1 MALARGFSR
10 QHGITLLRHKRLR
23 ITPHPRHPRQPPGFT
38 WAAGHGLTPG
48 QPTPGGTTLLRHPI
62 ACLLP
67 DRVPRS
73 PHPPPRRAVRQGS
86 DGQHHRPRHGRTI
99 TGTGISTRPPSTTP
113 DGLALGPGSPWAEQP
128 GPGTLGHPA
137 AEILTLHSL
146 LMPAFSLP
154 HPPHL
159 GHPER
164 FSGCRTLPYPTPP
177 RQIQAHV
184 AAASAVCLSPA
195 TLSAQDHLTSE
206 LLRTLSRVAASKP
219 TSWLSQRSHIL
230 SHLAHT

>member
-154 HPPHL
+154 HPPPLDHS
-159 GHPER
+159 ER

-177 RQIQAHV
+177 RQVRVRV

>member
-1 MALARGFSR
+1 VSPKGLARGFSR

-86 DGQHHRPRHGRTI
+86 DGQHHRPRHGRTT

-154 HPPHL
+154 HPPPLDHSEASPDA
-159 GHPER
+159 GR
-164 FSGCRTLPYPTPP
+164 SPTQH
-177 RQIQAHV
+177 RDYTHTRKHEWITCD
-184 AAASAVCLSPA
+184 AATASAARLSPA

-206 LLRTLSRVAASKP
+206 LLRTL
-219 TSWLSQRSHIL
+219 
-230 SHLAHT
+230 

>member
-154 HPPHL
+154 HPPRLAHT
-159 GHPER
+159 GR
-164 FSGCRTLPYPTPP
+164 FTGCRTLPYPTPP
-177 RQIQAHV
+177 RQIRVRV

>member
-1 MALARGFSR
+1 MGSPYFATTATHHPSPPPSKAATRIYLGNGPRAYTRTTNAWRDYPPASPHRLPTTGS
-10 QHGITLLRHKRLR
+10 GPTL
-23 ITPHPRHPRQPPGFT
+23 PP
-38 WAAGHGLTPG
+38 P
-48 QPTPGGTTLLRHPI
+48 PTPE
-62 ACLLP
+62 
-67 DRVPRS
+67 RV
-73 PHPPPRRAVRQGS
+73 VRQGS

-128 GPGTLGHPA
+128 GPGTLGHSA

-154 HPPHL
+154 HPPRLPHRAASPDA
-159 GHPER
+159 GRSPTQHHHPER
-164 FSGCRTLPYPTPP
+164 WTD
-177 RQIQAHV
+177 V

-219 TSWLSQRSHIL
+219 TSWLSRRSHIL

>member
-1 MALARGFSR
+1 MGSPYFATIGYASPL
-10 QHGITLLRHKRLR
+10 
-23 ITPHPRHPRQPPGFT
+23 TPASKQPPGFT
-38 WAAGHGLTPG
+38 WAAGYGLTPG

-73 PHPPPRRAVRQGS
+73 PQPPPRRAVRQGS

-113 DGLALGPGSPWAEQP
+113 VGLALGPGSPWAEQP

-154 HPPHL
+154 HPPPLDHSEASRMQDAPL
-159 GHPER
+159 PNTTQHK
-164 FSGCRTLPYPTPP
+164 CRV
-177 RQIQAHV
+177 RV
-184 AAASAVCLSPA
+184 ATASAVCLSPA

-219 TSWLSQRSHIL
+219 TSWLSRRSHIL

>member
-1 MALARGFSR
+1 MGSPYFATTATHHPSPPSSK
-10 QHGITLLRHKRLR
+10 TATR
-23 ITPHPRHPRQPPGFT
+23 IYLGSGPRACTRTTNAWRDYPP
-38 WAAGHGLTPG
+38 A
-48 QPTPGGTTLLRHPI
+48 
-62 ACLLP
+62 
-67 DRVPRS
+67 S
-73 PHPPPRRAVRQGS
+73 PHRLPTTGSGPTLPPPTTPKGHKQGS

-159 GHPER
+159 GHPGASPDAGRSPTQHPPPPHQGGTER
-164 FSGCRTLPYPTPP
+164 LLP
-177 RQIQAHV
+177 R
-184 AAASAVCLSPA
+184 
-195 TLSAQDHLTSE
+195 
-206 LLRTLSRVAASKP
+206 LRRCA
-219 TSWLSQRSHIL
+219 
-230 SHLAHT
+230 

>member
-1 MALARGFSR
+1 MPTTGS
-10 QHGITLLRHKRLR
+10 GPTL
-23 ITPHPRHPRQPPGFT
+23 
-38 WAAGHGLTPG
+38 
-48 QPTPGGTTLLRHPI
+48 
-62 ACLLP
+62 
-67 DRVPRS
+67 
-73 PHPPPRRAVRQGS
+73 PPPHHPERWLRQGS

-159 GHPER
+159 DHSGASPDAGRSPTQHPHPQGR
-164 FSGCRTLPYPTPP
+164 G
-177 RQIQAHV
+177 HV

>member
-1 MALARGFSR
+1 MGSPYFATTATHHPSPPSSKTATRIYLGSGPRACTRTTNAWRDYPPASPHRLPTTGS
-10 QHGITLLRHKRLR
+10 GPTL
-23 ITPHPRHPRQPPGFT
+23 
-38 WAAGHGLTPG
+38 
-48 QPTPGGTTLLRHPI
+48 
-62 ACLLP
+62 
-67 DRVPRS
+67 
-73 PHPPPRRAVRQGS
+73 PHPPHPKAQKTGS

-159 GHPER
+159 GHPGASSDAGR
-164 FSGCRTLPYPTPP
+164 SPTQHHPASWDGCCRGFGGVLEP
-177 RQIQAHV
+177 RYIVGAGPLDQ
-184 AAASAVCLSPA
+184 
-195 TLSAQDHLTSE
+195 
-206 LLRTLSRVAASKP
+206 
-219 TSWLSQRSHIL
+219 
-230 SHLAHT
+230 

>member
-1 MALARGFSR
+1 MSGYTLA
-10 QHGITLLRHKRLR
+10 
-23 ITPHPRHPRQPPGFT
+23 
-38 WAAGHGLTPG
+38 PG
-48 QPTPGGTTLLRHPI
+48 QPTPGGATLLRHPI

-73 PHPPPRRAVRQGS
+73 PHTPSRRTRGGS

-154 HPPHL
+154 HPPPLDHSEASPDA
-159 GHPER
+159 GR
-164 FSGCRTLPYPTPP
+164 SPTQQETSSHCHGFGGALEP
-177 RQIQAHV
+177 RYIVGAGPLDQ
-184 AAASAVCLSPA
+184 
-195 TLSAQDHLTSE
+195 
-206 LLRTLSRVAASKP
+206 
-219 TSWLSQRSHIL
+219 
-230 SHLAHT
+230 

>member
-1 MALARGFSR
+1 MGSPYFATHGYASPLTPAIQGSHPDLPGQRATGLPQDNQRLAGLPSCVTPSLAYYRIGF
-10 QHGITLLRHKRLR
+10 HAPP
-23 ITPHPRHPRQPPGFT
+23 TPHPERQKG
-38 WAAGHGLTPG
+38 
-48 QPTPGGTTLLRHPI
+48 
-62 ACLLP
+62 
-67 DRVPRS
+67 
-73 PHPPPRRAVRQGS
+73 QGS
-86 DGQHHRPRHGRTI
+86 DGQHHRPRHGRTT

-154 HPPHL
+154 HPPPLDHSEASPDA
-159 GHPER
+159 GR
-164 FSGCRTLPYPTPP
+164 SPTQHHHTPQGWA
-177 RQIQAHV
+177 RV

-206 LLRTLSRVAASKP
+206 LLRTLSRMAASKP